1 MIKTPIYLKVGSSQR
16 EKIAT
21 VEAESAEELRFKVA
35 KVLRAAADLIEVNAD
50 E

>member
-1 MIKTPIYLKVGSSQR
+1 VIYPIYLKVGPVPR

-21 VEAESAEELRFKVA
+21 IEAESAEELRQKIA
-35 KVLRAAADLIEVNAD
+35 TVLRATADLIEVGVD

>member
-1 MIKTPIYLKVGSSQR
+1 MIHAIWLKVGSIQR

-21 VEAESAEELRFKVA
+21 IEADSAEELRFKVA
-35 KVLRAAADLIEVNAD
+35 KVLRATADLIEVNAD